1 MNNSSTAKAR
11 RATWLSDSVAELR
24 SEERKVFAVL
34 LLYGALILF
43 AMWGVKVLEP
53 EGRPSQGF
61 VPVSGAV

>member
-53 EGRPSQGF
+53 EG
-61 VPVSGAV
+61 